1 MDNELLLPD
10 YQIHRLDRNRHGGG
24 IALYTHNS
32 LSCRVL
38 LQGGPR
44 NLEFLAL
51 SVTSVSVSNKFC
63 ICLFYRPPSS
73 PVSIFDNLCTTLQM
87 VNPTQFSTFLLLGD
101 FNVNFLNPQHHLF
114 SHLRDILY
122 SFSLHQVVPSFTH
135 VSPNGNKSLI
145 DLVLL
150 SEPSCLQ
157 SCTTIPP
164 LLSSDHLGVSLAIKW
179 KTPTKVIGSKPRH
192 IWMYKNADFIKAC
205 DLIHTTNWDSLL
217 SDNIDLSTENWT
229 KKFLEI
235 MEECIPQQELKKT
248 PKPSLVD

>member
-1 MDNELLLPD
+1 MLWTMNLCYLHD
-10 YQIHRLDRNRHGGG
+10 YQVHRLERNRHGGG

-38 LQGGPR
+38 LQGGPH

-63 ICLFYRPPSS
+63 IYLFYCPPSF

-87 VNPTQFSTFLLLGD
+87 VNPAQFSTFLLLGD

-114 SHLRDILY
+114 SHLRDVFHYIRL
-122 SFSLHQVVPSFTH
+122 FPPLPI
-135 VSPNGNKSLI
+135 NGNRPLI

-192 IWMYKNADFIKAC
+192 IWMYKNADFTKAC
-205 DLIHTTNWDSLL
+205 DLIHATNWDSLL

-229 KKFLEI
+229 RKFLEI
-235 MEECIPQQELKKT
+235 TEECIPQQELKKM

>member
-38 LQGGPR
+38 LQGGPH

-73 PVSIFDNLCTTLQM
+73 PVTIFDNLCTTLQM
-87 VNPTQFSTFLLLGD
+87 VNPAQFSTFLMLGD
-101 FNVNFLNPQHHLF
+101 FNVKPSTLFIF

-135 VSPNGNKSLI
+135 VSSNGNKSLI
-145 DLVLL
+145 
-150 SEPSCLQ
+150 
-157 SCTTIPP
+157 
-164 LLSSDHLGVSLAIKW
+164 
-179 KTPTKVIGSKPRH
+179 
-192 IWMYKNADFIKAC
+192 
-205 DLIHTTNWDSLL
+205 
-217 SDNIDLSTENWT
+217 
-229 KKFLEI
+229 
-235 MEECIPQQELKKT
+235 EL
-248 PKPSLVD
+248 